1 MFFPLSYLLCSD
13 GYSSNIIPPF
23 FSAEAVSHEPVHHQ
37 NRTRRQVQNVWSLLG
52 L

>member
-1 MFFPLSYLLCSD
+1 MAILLILFPL
-13 GYSSNIIPPF
+13 
-23 FSAEAVSHEPVHHQ
+23 FSAEAASHEPVHHQ